1 MQNLH
6 LIKCNNFVLR
16 ERLHNYEKLTPN
28 NMTMYWLYAMGKPI
42 QLCEIYT
49 QYYILKVSLIY
60 NKAKFTPD
68 NM

>member
-16 ERLHNYEKLTPN
+16 ERLHNYEKFTPN
-28 NMTMYWLYAMGKPI
+28 NMTMYWLYAKGKPIQLYAKGKPI

-49 QYYILKVSLIY
+49 Q
-60 NKAKFTPD
+60 
-68 NM
+68 